1 MKDKDME
8 KPVTL
13 VVEDFLNDLVDLCN
27 GSGLPFFI
35 IENVLKDFTYENYI
49 ASQKQ
54 LEAYR
59 IQYNKKLQE
68 NNKNK

>member
-35 IENVLKDFTYENYI
+35 IENVLKDFTQEIHI

-54 LEAYR
+54 LEADR